1 MSVNQVEIL
10 VICASTYMPYGKI
23 GTRFSGAMSASVTK
37 LKPVFFLICLAA
49 GSVSANER
57 RIIYDFEYGIFSRGM
72 EEFKEGDRA
81 VTSEGPLEPVT
92 MIPAQLG
99 TKFGIRYWL
108 SRGGFDD
115 KPTLHLIYH
124 VPTMVNP
131 STGEYID
138 KIEILQEESALDYTH
153 TMAFEFAEQY
163 ELVPGEYRFYIF
175 FENQKLLEQVFQV
188 VLR

>member
-1 MSVNQVEIL
+1 
-10 VICASTYMPYGKI
+10 MPYGKI
-23 GTRFSGAMSASVTK
+23 DTRFSDAMRASGAKM
-37 LKPVFFLICLAA
+37 KPVLFLICLAA
-49 GSVSANER
+49 GSVLANEQ

-72 EEFKEGDRA
+72 EGFKEGDRV

-92 MIPAQLG
+92 MISARLG

-108 SRGGFDD
+108 SRGGFVD

-131 STGEYID
+131 STGEHID
-138 KIEILQEESALDYTH
+138 KIEILQEESTLDYTH
-153 TMAFEFAEQY
+153 TMAFEFVEQY
-163 ELVPGEYRFYIF
+163 ELVPGEYRFYVF

-188 VLR
+188 VLQ